1 MQLTK
6 RQVRRRKLKILFG
19 SVDSSGFL
27 SKLFLYIILIGI
39 SFIFL
44 YPVLKMTVTS
54 FMSLEDLIDP
64 TVNWVPSVMM
74 LENYTKAAQV
84 LNFKNSL
91 WDSIL
96 VSLVPTIFS
105 VLSSALIGYGFS
117 QYEFPGKKIWFA
129 AVVLVFLVPT
139 ILLNIPT
146 YVLYNSLGIL
156 KSLKAYMYPAML
168 GFGLRQPV
176 FIFIFYQFFN
186 GIPHELSEA
195 AEVDGAN
202 AFQTFV
208 KIAVPLAIPAFIIT
222 TLYSFVWYWNETNLA
237 ISYFQG
243 NIQPFKLPCHNLKI
257 CIGNYFRV
265 VMLVWI
271 ALVTFNE
278 GFYLL
283 ERCYRYYLY
292 WYFTHLLKNGSWKV
306 PTEPVLPETN
316 HKRNEK
322 EDFMK
327 IFKRIY
333 CLLP

>member
-6 RQVRRRKLKILFG
+6 RQVRRRKIKKFFFG

-96 VSLVPTIFS
+96 VSVVPTIFS

-243 NIQPFKLPCHNLKI
+243 EYTTLQIAVSQFENMYRELFPG
-257 CIGNYFRV
+257 GNV
-265 VMLVWI
+265 GMDS
-271 ALVTFNE
+271 ASQAFNE
-278 GFYLL
+278 GVLFAGTMLSILPLL
-283 ERCYRYYLY
+283 VLY
-292 WYFTHLLKNGSWKV
+292 AFTQKWFVESADRAGIAGN
-306 PTEPVLPETN
+306 
-316 HKRNEK
+316 
-322 EDFMK
+322 
-327 IFKRIY
+327 
-333 CLLP
+333 

>member
-6 RQVRRRKLKILFG
+6 RQVRRRKIKKFFFG

-243 NIQPFKLPCHNLKI
+243 EYTTLQIAVSQFENMYRELFPG
-257 CIGNYFRV
+257 GNV
-265 VMLVWI
+265 GMDS
-271 ALVTFNE
+271 ASQAFNE
-278 GFYLL
+278 GVLFAGTMLSILPLL
-283 ERCYRYYLY
+283 VLY
-292 WYFTHLLKNGSWKV
+292 AFTQKWFVESADRAGIAGN
-306 PTEPVLPETN
+306 
-316 HKRNEK
+316 
-322 EDFMK
+322 
-327 IFKRIY
+327 
-333 CLLP
+333 

>member
-6 RQVRRRKLKILFG
+6 RQVRRRKIKKFFFG
-19 SVDSSGFL
+19 SVNSSGFL

-243 NIQPFKLPCHNLKI
+243 EYTTLQIAVSQFENMYRELFPG
-257 CIGNYFRV
+257 GNV
-265 VMLVWI
+265 GMDS
-271 ALVTFNE
+271 ASQAFNE
-278 GFYLL
+278 GVLFAGTMLSILPLL
-283 ERCYRYYLY
+283 VLY
-292 WYFTHLLKNGSWKV
+292 AFTQKWFVESADRAGIAGN
-306 PTEPVLPETN
+306 
-316 HKRNEK
+316 
-322 EDFMK
+322 
-327 IFKRIY
+327 
-333 CLLP
+333 

>member
-6 RQVRRRKLKILFG
+6 RQVRRRKIKKFFFG
-19 SVDSSGFL
+19 SVNSSGFL

-96 VSLVPTIFS
+96 VSVVPTIFS

-243 NIQPFKLPCHNLKI
+243 EYTTLQIAVSQFENMYRELFPG
-257 CIGNYFRV
+257 GNV
-265 VMLVWI
+265 GMDS
-271 ALVTFNE
+271 ASQAFNE
-278 GFYLL
+278 GVLFAGTMLSILPLL
-283 ERCYRYYLY
+283 VLY
-292 WYFTHLLKNGSWKV
+292 AFTQKWFVESADRAGIAGN
-306 PTEPVLPETN
+306 
-316 HKRNEK
+316 
-322 EDFMK
+322 
-327 IFKRIY
+327 
-333 CLLP
+333 